1 MVRAEVTCRPVPV
14 FKGRHGNTPVQNLT
28 PHILK
33 LPVDKGSQRFKPFLS
48 GNRGLLRD
56 FLILDRYG
64 NQMLYYKAALEQILG
79 KRVSESYLYS
89 FSLKKFIPVNLQE
102 RSGENA

>member
-64 NQMLYYKAALEQILG
+64 NHRGILSPGGG
-79 KRVSESYLYS
+79 KIKTVIKMHYGFRLCVNQSVHSEL
-89 FSLKKFIPVNLQE
+89 F
-102 RSGENA
+102 